1 MNIFSLT
8 SVNSFTLKF
17 SKKKNENY
25 EENGKIF
32 TNKIYFIF
40 DFTYDIQ
47 FIFIRF
53 GLQIKIQWFP
63 IEKKIS

>member
-8 SVNSFTLKF
+8 RVNSLPLN
-17 SKKKNENY
+17 SWKNENY
-25 EENGKIF
+25 KENGKIT

-47 FIFIRF
+47 FSFD
-53 GLQIKIQWFP
+53 LEYK
-63 IEKKIS
+63 

>member
-8 SVNSFTLKF
+8 RVNSLPLNYRE
-17 SKKKNENY
+17 KKNENY

-40 DFTYDIQ
+40 DFTYDIL
-47 FIFIRF
+47 FSFD
-53 GLQIKIQWFP
+53 LDYK
-63 IEKKIS
+63 